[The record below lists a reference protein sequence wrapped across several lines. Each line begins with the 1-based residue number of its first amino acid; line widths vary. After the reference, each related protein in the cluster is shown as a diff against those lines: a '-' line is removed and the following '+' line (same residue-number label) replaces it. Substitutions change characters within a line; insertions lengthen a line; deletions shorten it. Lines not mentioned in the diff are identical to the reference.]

1 MSSLTLAYG
10 QPTLADRV
18 FSRTL
23 VTDIV
28 LVAAG
33 AALVSLA
40 AQLTIPLPYVPITG
54 QTLAV
59 LLVGASLGAARGS
72 LSLTLYAILGLIGLP
87 VFAPE
92 DDGSH
97 VTGFAALSGASFG
110 YILGFILSAAL
121 IGWLAQRQWERKILG
136 GLAAFAAGTLA
147 TFAVGLPWLAVWFG
161 INGLPT
167 DLLFVLEQG
176 LFPFLIGGAIKAI
189 IGAGLIRLAWFGVKR
204 ADDRAAKADAE

>member
-1 MSSLTLAYG
+1 MSSITLAYG

-18 FSRTL
+18 FSRKL

-40 AQLTIPLPYVPITG
+40 AQLTIPLPFVPITG

-59 LLVGASLGAARGS
+59 LLVGASLGATRGAAS
-72 LSLTLYAILGLIGLP
+72 LALYAVLGLAGLP

-97 VTGFAALSGASFG
+97 VTGLAALGGASFG

-121 IGWLAQRQWERKILG
+121 IGWLAQRRWERKILG

-147 TFAVGLPWLAVWFG
+147 TFAIGLPWLAVWFG
-161 INGLPT
+161 LNGLPT
-167 DLLFVLEQG
+167 DLLFVLENG
-176 LFPFLIGGAIKAI
+176 FFPFILGGIVKAV
-189 IGAGLIRLAWFGVKR
+189 IGAGLIRLAWLGVKG

>member
-1 MSSLTLAYG
+1 MTLTLAAG
-10 QPTLADRV
+10 RPTLADRV
-18 FSRTL
+18 FSRKL

-40 AQLTIPLPYVPITG
+40 AQLTIPLPFVPITG

-59 LLVGASLGAARGS
+59 LLVGASLGASRGAIS
-72 LSLTLYAILGLIGLP
+72 LALYAALGLVGLP

-97 VTGFAALSGASFG
+97 VTGLTALGGSSFG

-147 TFAVGLPWLAVWFG
+147 TFAIGLPWLAAWFG
-161 INGLPT
+161 AHGLPT
-167 DLLFVLEQG
+167 DLWFVLEQG
-176 LFPFLIGGAIKAI
+176 FFPFLIGGAVKAA
-189 IGAGLIRLAWFGVKR
+189 IGAGLIRLAWVGVQR
-204 ADDRAAKADAE
+204 ADERAKNADAA